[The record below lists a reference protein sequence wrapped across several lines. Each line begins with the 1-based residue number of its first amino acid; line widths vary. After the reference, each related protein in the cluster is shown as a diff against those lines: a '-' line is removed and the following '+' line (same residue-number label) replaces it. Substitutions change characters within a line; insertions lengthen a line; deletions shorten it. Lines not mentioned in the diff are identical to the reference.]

1 MYFHNTIFTAVA
13 AITLGIVP
21 YRWKNI
27 DPVVFAKSI
36 CFAVSDGI
44 NWKHHNIIP
53 QNLIDSYGLPAIEK
67 AKELIINLEIDERI
81 SELVEILPKTSCTYY
96 YLSSN
101 FIYWPLSII
110 GTGASFIFEY
120 GINNLVNEINLTT
133 LKFNIVHDILFNE
146 PEKKIIKI
154 IKNSNFYQYSL
165 DKINSTNKAAQFIN
179 NIVNSENGSTE
190 NLECIT
196 SHLRKNHFTIY
207 NSAITAT
214 ATVYAAAFG
223 AAAIAV
229 VVDAVFV
236 ADHVGPFAAVGA
248 AGVGAAAIAVVG
260 GAAFVADPVAPVVDF
275 AAAAAGVGA
284 AAAIAVVGG
293 AAAIAVVGAA
303 AFVADPVALVVDFAA
318 AAAVVVAG
326 SAVTGTTAHTGAVVG
341 VAAIAS
347 VVGVVGA
354 ANYVMANLDFDNAI
368 TKCIV
373 N

>member
-260 GAAFVADPVAPVVDF
+260 
-275 AAAAAGVGA
+275 
-284 AAAIAVVGG
+284 
-293 AAAIAVVGAA
+293 AA

-318 AAAVVVAG
+318 AAAVVVAGSAVTGGTILHAVFSGDIIAIGHNFGAVVGAVVVAG